1 MKFTS
6 TLLSVLV
13 AVLTA
18 SSSNNNVEAF
28 SLRMSSSVRFTP
40 PPKSVLSLRLAS
52 ATAMPETTTYS
63 SYQTDNKKTKT
74 LALVT
79 FDLDDSLYP
88 IEPVL
93 ADANRAFS
101 AAMERY
107 GYSIDPEDIVRVG
120 KQIREAA
127 GPAGVSMSHTEV
139 RLQAIKE
146 EMRRVMYE
154 KKLRECAQDWAT
166 EVESLTAPLKNSAKK

>member
-1 MKFTS
+1 MKYTS
-6 TLLSVLV
+6 TLLSVTV
-13 AVLTA
+13 AFFATYNTYHVD
-18 SSSNNNVEAF
+18 AF
-28 SLRMSSSVRFTP
+28 SMQMSLRFSP

-52 ATAMPETTTYS
+52 ATAMPETWSGTHQS
-63 SYQTDNKKTKT
+63 NKKKTKN

-93 ADANRAFS
+93 SDANRAFS

-107 GYSIDPEDIVRVG
+107 GYSIDPEDIVKVG
-120 KQIREAA
+120 KAIREAA

-146 EMRRVMYE
+146 EMRRVLYE

-166 EVESLTAPLKNSAKK
+166 EVESLTAPLKDSAKK